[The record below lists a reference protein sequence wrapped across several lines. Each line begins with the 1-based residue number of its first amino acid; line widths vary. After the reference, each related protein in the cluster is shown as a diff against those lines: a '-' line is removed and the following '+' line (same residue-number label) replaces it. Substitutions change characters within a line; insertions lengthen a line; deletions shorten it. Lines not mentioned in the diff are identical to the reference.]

1 MAEIVIIM
9 TGKITLNIFDI
20 AGKRVDTMKIDEK
33 VLAQRINQDLLH
45 KVIVMSLANKRAG
58 TASTKT
64 RGECRG
70 GGRKPWRQKGTGRA
84 RAGTIRS
91 PLWRGGG
98 VIFGPHPR
106 DFSSSLPKKMKNK
119 ALIQAIVLKIN
130 EKNLIILDD
139 LKIEAP
145 KTKEAAHLLKKLKV
159 TDGTTLLVTKSLD
172 ETLKKAARNLPNLEL
187 ANVKDLNA
195 YNILKNTKVI
205 LTKEA
210 FLKVKKMAK
219 L

>member
-1 MAEIVIIM
+1 M
-9 TGKITLNIFDI
+9 TGKITLNILDKS
-20 AGKRVDTMKIDEK
+20 GKRVDTMKIDEK
-33 VLAQRINQDLLH
+33 VWTQKINQDLLH
-45 KVIVMSLANKRAG
+45 KVVVMSLANKRAG

-64 RGECRG
+64 RSDCRG

-98 VIFGPHPR
+98 VTFGPHAR
-106 DFSSSLPKKMKNK
+106 DYSYSLPKKMKNQ
-119 ALIQAIVLKIN
+119 ALIQAIVSKIN
-130 EKNLIILDD
+130 EKDLIILDD
-139 LKIEAP
+139 LKIETP
-145 KTKEAAHLLKKLKV
+145 KTKEAAYLLKKLKA
-159 TDGTTLLVTKSLD
+159 TNGITLLVTKSLD

-210 FLKVKKMAK
+210 FLEVKKRAK

>member
-1 MAEIVIIM
+1 MIM
-9 TGKITLNIFDI
+9 TDKNTLNILDKS
-20 AGKRVDTMKIDEK
+20 GKRVDTIKINEK

-45 KVIVMSLANKRAG
+45 KAIVMSLANKRAG

-64 RGECRG
+64 RSDCRG

-98 VIFGPHPR
+98 VTFGPHPR

-119 ALIQAIVLKIN
+119 ALVQAIVLKIN

-145 KTKEAAHLLKKLKV
+145 KTKEAAALLKKLKV
-159 TDGTTLLVTKSLD
+159 TDKDTLLVTKSLD
-172 ETLKKAARNLPNLEL
+172 ETIKKSARNLPKLEL

-195 YNILKNTKVI
+195 YSILKNTKVI

-210 FLKVKKMAK
+210 FLKVKKIVK

>member
-1 MAEIVIIM
+1 M

>member
-1 MAEIVIIM
+1 M
-9 TGKITLNIFDI
+9 TDKITLNILDKS
-20 AGKRVDTMKIDEK
+20 GKRVDTMKIDEK
-33 VLAQRINQDLLH
+33 VWTQRINQDLLH
-45 KVIVMSLANKRAG
+45 KAIVMSLANKRAG

-64 RGECRG
+64 RSDCRG

-98 VIFGPHPR
+98 VTFGPHPR
-106 DFSSSLPKKMKNK
+106 DYSHSLPKKMKNK
-119 ALIQAIVLKIN
+119 ALVQAIVSKIN
-130 EKNLIILDD
+130 EKDLIILDD
-139 LKIEAP
+139 LKIETP
-145 KTKEAAHLLKKLKV
+145 KTKEAAQLLKKLKA
-159 TDGTTLLVTKSLD
+159 TDGATLLVTKSLD

-210 FLKVKKMAK
+210 FLEVKKRVK